1 MEQHIVKHNEH
12 YLVEIGTKN
21 NLATAVLNNV
31 LRLEEKEAEHFQGHY
46 VLFYPQRIFIQ
57 FISFFL
63 SELKLNY
70 FLVPHFEIK
79 LVVKT
84 IRTISPLTKQN

>member
-21 NLATAVLNNV
+21 NLATAILNNV

-46 VLFYPQRIFIQ
+46 VLFYPQRIFI
-57 FISFFL
+57 
-63 SELKLNY
+63 
-70 FLVPHFEIK
+70 
-79 LVVKT
+79 
-84 IRTISPLTKQN
+84 